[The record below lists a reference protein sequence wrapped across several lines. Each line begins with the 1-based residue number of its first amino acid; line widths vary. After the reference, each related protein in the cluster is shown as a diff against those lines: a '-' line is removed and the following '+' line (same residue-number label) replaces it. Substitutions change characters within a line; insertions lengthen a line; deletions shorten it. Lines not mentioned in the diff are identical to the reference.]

1 MIIEADLYVVGQ
13 FIEEIN
19 SDKEAY
25 PVVGIVIPFL
35 VVDRGDHNATLTS
48 CISSSSI
55 GSL

>member
-19 SDKEAY
+19 SDKEVY
-25 PVVGIVIPFL
+25 PVVRVVISFL
-35 VVDRGDHNATLTS
+35 NVDRGDHNATLTS
-48 CISSSSI
+48 CISTTSI